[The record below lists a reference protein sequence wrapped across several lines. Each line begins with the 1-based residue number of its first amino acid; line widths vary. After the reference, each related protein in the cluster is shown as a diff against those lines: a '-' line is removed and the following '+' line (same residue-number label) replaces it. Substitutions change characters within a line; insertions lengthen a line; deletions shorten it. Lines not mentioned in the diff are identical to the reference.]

1 MTKKQTDNILA
12 DTDNPYLPFMRPQ
25 QSGFG
30 NLMGGNAAWIESLGK
45 MSAEF
50 ASFVAERINEDV
62 KAQHE
67 MMHCHDASEL
77 QKIQGQ
83 FVQTALDQYQA
94 ETDKLVQMGI
104 SALSNAT
111 EEKS

>member
-1 MTKKQTDNILA
+1 
-12 DTDNPYLPFMRPQ
+12 MRIQ

-45 MSAEF
+45 ISAEF
-50 ASFVAERINEDV
+50 ADFVAERINEDV

-83 FVQTALDQYQA
+83 FIQTTLDQYQA
-94 ETDKLVQMGI
+94 ETGKLVQMGI
-104 SALSNAT
+104 SALSNAN
-111 EEKS
+111 EEKP

>member
-1 MTKKQTDNILA
+1 
-12 DTDNPYLPFMRPQ
+12 
-25 QSGFG
+25 
-30 NLMGGNAAWIESLGK
+30 MGGNAAWIESLGK

-77 QKIQGQ
+77 QNIQGQ
-83 FVQTALDQYQA
+83 FIQTALDQYQA
-94 ETDKLVQMGI
+94 ETGKLVQMGI
-104 SALSNAT
+104 SALSNAN
-111 EEKS
+111 EEKP